1 MALNGIWT
9 VAMSGLSV
17 NIDLKTGLILNIH
30 HKDSIQSF
38 LKQGMEE
45 TASRLRPSGES
56 DTHTE
61 RGLLVKVVD
70 YPVKVADYWVV
81 YYRVKVTDYWVVY

>member
-1 MALNGIWT
+1 
-9 VAMSGLSV
+9 MSGLSV
-17 NIDLKTGLILNIH
+17 NIDLKTDLILNIH
-30 HKDSIQSF
+30 HKESIQSF

-45 TASRLRPSGES
+45 TASRLRPSGERHTL
-56 DTHTE
+56 THTE

-81 YYRVKVTDYWVVY
+81 YYRVKVTDY